1 MLTLLCGLLDSR
13 LIVPAAFFI
22 SRIRK
27 GGMGTQVW
35 KPRNH
40 ELKKFQIF
48 SCFPGF
54 LIQISE
60 KFYAEDSP
68 ITLEIDL
75 LARW

>member
-1 MLTLLCGLLDSR
+1 MAQEKEESD
-13 LIVPAAFFI
+13 LI
-22 SRIRK
+22 
-27 GGMGTQVW
+27 W

-75 LARW
+75 SARW